1 MSESTPTFGLRSAAI
16 NSTVDNQRIQCCGT
30 FDAAADEYCFTAAS
44 GGLCVSF
51 EFLRK
56 EDVVEMRDC
65 LDCMLA
71 SGLAEE

>member
-16 NSTVDNQRIQCCGT
+16 NSVADNQRIQCCGT
-30 FDAAADEYCFTAAS
+30 FDHGINEYSFTAAS

-56 EDVVEMRDC
+56 EDIVEMRDC

-71 SGLAEE
+71 PDLTEE